1 MIANFL
7 DGSFIFSIGSVFGQ
21 ESGLNRAIKLDV
33 SEVYSVYGEG
43 AVYADVV
50 AQKWSDGGEGD
61 IRRSGS
67 IRRWKG

>member
-43 AVYADVV
+43 AVYAPTWLR
-50 AQKWSDGGEGD
+50 K
-61 IRRSGS
+61 SGVTGQREIS
-67 IRRWKG
+67 VDQDR